1 VSPDQLRM
9 LREGI
14 YRFTGLGFSYPTAE
28 LIDTAA
34 ATVPI
39 LDDLGLFDYAF
50 ALPVAEAAEALSAA
64 DLSELERAYSALF
77 AAGVS
82 GPACSPH
89 LTTYVA
95 NARTGE
101 VARVQAELRS
111 TYRRFG
117 IGDAISD
124 GDLVDHIAT
133 ELEAMARLCG
143 DASAASRQHEFF
155 TTYLEPWVPQF
166 SSCVREIDR
175 HPCYTALATS
185 LYAFVEHERDMVP
198 LLLSSVGCDS

>member
-1 VSPDQLRM
+1 MIPEKLRM

-50 ALPVAEAAEALSAA
+50 ALPVSEAVEALVGA
-64 DLSELERAYSALF
+64 DLGELERAYSALF

-89 LTTYVA
+89 HTTYVA
-95 NARTGE
+95 SARTGE

-124 GDLVDHIAT
+124 GDSVDHVAT

-143 DASAASRQHEFF
+143 DGSAVGRQHEFF
-155 TTYLEPWVPQF
+155 TTYLEPWIPQF
-166 SSCVREIDR
+166 SNRVREIDR
-175 HPCYTALATS
+175 HRCYTALATS
-185 LYAFVEHERDMVP
+185 LHAFVEHERDLIP

>member
-1 VSPDQLRM
+1 VNPDQLRL

-50 ALPVAEAAEALSAA
+50 ALPVAEAAEGLAEAE
-64 DLSELERAYSALF
+64 LSELERAYSALF

-101 VARVQAELRS
+101 VARVQSELRS

-124 GDLVDHIAT
+124 GDSVDHIAT

-143 DASAASRQHEFF
+143 DASSVGRQHEFF
-155 TTYLEPWVPQF
+155 TSYLEPWIPQF
-166 SSCVREIDR
+166 SNRVREIDW
-175 HPCYTALATS
+175 HYCYTALATS
-185 LYAFVEHERDMVP
+185 LHAFVEHERDLIP
-198 LLLSSVGCDS
+198 LLMTQVGSES